1 MEAVSHTLTLSN
13 HEQDATS
20 PVQGYSPAGQLLHL
34 ISGYWVGQAIYAAA
48 ELGIADLLGKKGRS
62 VGELAR
68 LTQTHEP
75 SLYRLLRALASVGI
89 FTEAEPGSFAQTP
102 MGALLRSDMPGN
114 LAAFA
119 RFQGDAWH
127 WQAWGAIAESVRS
140 GMSAMALVHGKTNCF
155 QYLAGHE
162 RSAALF
168 NGAMGGYAAQVHAAM
183 VDAYDFSNAGL
194 IVDVGGGQGTLLA
207 TILEAAPNARGLLVD
222 RAEVL
227 IGADAVLER
236 VAGRC
241 NTHAANFFAGVPAGG
256 DIYVLSTV
264 LHDWN
269 DADAI
274 TILCHIREAMQP
286 SGRVLVVEH
295 VVPDGNEP
303 HPSKF
308 IDLEMM
314 LVTGGRER
322 TAQEYESLLAG
333 AGLSLARIIPTAVSA
348 SIIEAERTS

>member
-1 MEAVSHTLTLSN
+1 M
-13 HEQDATS
+13 
-20 PVQGYSPAGQLLHL
+20 LHL

-48 ELGIADLLGKKGRS
+48 ELGIADLLGKKGRP

-68 LTQTHEP
+68 LTQSHEP
-75 SLYRLLRALASVGI
+75 SLYRLMRALASVGI
-89 FTEAEPGSFAQTP
+89 FTEVAPGSFAQTP
-102 MGALLRSDMPGN
+102 MGALLRSDMPGD
-114 LAAFA
+114 LAAFS

-140 GMSAMALVHGKTNCF
+140 GMSAMTLMHGTPNCF
-155 QYLAGHE
+155 QYLAVHE
-162 RSAALF
+162 RSAAIF
-168 NGAMGGYAAQVHAAM
+168 NGAMGGYAAHVHAAV

-207 TILEAAPNARGLLVD
+207 AILEAAPHASGLLVD

-227 IGADAVLER
+227 SGADAVLDH

-241 NTHAANFFAGVPAGG
+241 ATQAGDFFTGVPSGG

-274 TILCHIREAMQP
+274 TILRHIREAMQDN
-286 SGRVLVVEH
+286 GRVLVVEH
-295 VVPDGNEP
+295 VVPAGNEP

-314 LVTGGRER
+314 LVTGGKER
-322 TAQEYESLLAG
+322 TAEEYEFLLAS
-333 AGLSLARIIPTAVSA
+333 AGLFLGRIISTAVSA
-348 SIIEAERTS
+348 SIIEAERTT